1 MDIFTQYKAA
11 LVAAENARL
20 EVERLRLLIVDHVN
34 QNGSVQFSGV
44 RAYYKPGRR
53 TIDHEAAA
61 KSVGVAQEIIDRFTK
76 TKSITAWAEVTKAA
90 NVDTSAFVSQ
100 SEPTVVIDVD

>member
-1 MDIFTQYKAA
+1 MDIFNQYKVA
-11 LVAAENARL
+11 LAEAENARL

-34 QNGSVQFSGV
+34 QNGPVEFNGV
-44 RAYYKPGRR
+44 RASYKPGRR

-61 KSVGVAQEIIDRFTK
+61 ISAGVAVDVIERFTK
-76 TKSITAWAEVTKAA
+76 TKSTTAWAEVTKAA

-100 SEPTVVIDVD
+100 SEPTVVVDVY